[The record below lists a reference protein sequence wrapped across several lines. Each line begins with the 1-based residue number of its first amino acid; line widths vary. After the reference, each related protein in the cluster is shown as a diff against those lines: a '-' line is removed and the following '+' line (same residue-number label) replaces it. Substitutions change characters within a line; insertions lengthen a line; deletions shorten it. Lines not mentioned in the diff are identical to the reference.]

1 MPVLS
6 HAYLDSADDHIGFRL
21 VSKLAPGE
29 LTHLCISRM
38 SSDEGPMHMYAL
50 GVRLPAL
57 RSFTLLDCIANAEF
71 LANWFDPRRRL
82 LFAKYGLQVHITLRE
97 SKPPSAPKDWKPYYY
112 FLRNVLFRKYSESP
126 TAIYGKEVRHICI
139 SNVVFRRLYV
149 DDIDDPAFGL
159 ANLRIIVLRAPAS
172 QSRGFWNVT
181 LEHQPHRYGRLGLP
195 LPSPGYTVPW
205 AESEARALCTQ
216 KLHNLRFVVIHNHY
230 FWVEQFD
237 IGGHWT
243 RLWWLPTALDDKWQR
258 AKMKALLNEE
268 DWVFLRNETGI
279 VNNLMSDEEFRRG
292 NKLVIHLGLGG
303 FNDWGWED
311 DTKIGHPPFVQ
322 YITEYQAEKWRGR
335 LSRHLKRK
343 RDVDVEIESGYFME
357 VPERSNTELE
367 KPQRVIGVLWYL

>member
-6 HAYLDSADDHIGFRL
+6 HAHLDSADDHFGFHL
-21 VSKLAPGE
+21 ICKLTPGE

-38 SSDEGPMHMYAL
+38 SSDEGPMQMYAL

-57 RSFTLLDCIANAEF
+57 RKFTLLDTIANAEF
-71 LANWFDPRRRL
+71 LVNWFDPRRRL
-82 LFAKYGLQVHITLRE
+82 PFAKYGLQVHITLRAFAPPGA
-97 SKPPSAPKDWKPYYY
+97 SKDRKFSYYA
-112 FLRNVLFRKYSESP
+112 LRNVLFRKYSQSP

-139 SNVVFRRLYV
+139 SNVAYRRLYV

-159 ANLRIIVLRAPAS
+159 TNLRIMVIRAPAS
-172 QSRGFWNVT
+172 RSRGFWNVT
-181 LEHQPHRYGRLGLP
+181 LEHQPHRHGRLGLP
-195 LPSPGYTVPW
+195 LPSPNYAAPW

-216 KLHNLRFVVIHNHY
+216 KLRNLRFVVIHNY
-230 FWVEQFD
+230 YYWVEQFD

-268 DWVFLRNETGI
+268 DWAFLRNETGI
-279 VNNLMSDEEFRRG
+279 VNDLMSGEEFRRG
-292 NKLVIHLGLGG
+292 NKLVVHLELGG

-322 YITEYQAEKWRGR
+322 YITEYQAKKWRGR

-357 VPERSNTELE
+357 VPKRSTTELE
-367 KPQRVIGVLWYL
+367 KPGSVIGDPWYM